1 MMESATTITDDD
13 PFQKI
18 HSQMQIICT
27 AGFNRMYALWSEMF
41 DKNLCLDYTE
51 RLPDHMTTF
60 FEEVYEESFQRKQR
74 FVVEIAQ
81 LKQEALTL
89 QRLLGEQHPC
99 LPPGSETKPLLEQ
112 RSALDASLE
121 QMRQKLNKRHE
132 IIDEYMLEMETLCE
146 ELSEEP
152 QTLSKDPLPTEQE
165 LTEFRSL
172 LDHLMAEKMQ
182 RLDEISNLRRETKQL
197 MSNLETIPLTDE
209 QQRLLNARNFPPTR
223 ANMHGLRMLH
233 EETVAQ
239 YESLK
244 QHIDDVR
251 RKLERLWHCLET
263 DPAVV
268 RKFGKLTSY
277 TQTTFDRLFAEHDR
291 CETLRRENMK
301 SFVERTRHEITEW
314 WERCMKSADERAR
327 FSTFHSEDF
336 NEDMLKLHELELE
349 SLKAFYNENEAI
361 FQMVHQRQEMW
372 DRMLALEN
380 KSNDPT
386 RYNNRGG
393 KLLDEEKE
401 RRRISCQLPKIEAKL
416 LEACKQYEEE
426 NGRQFTV
433 HGTAVQDLIEQQWKQ
448 REESKHQISS
458 ARKKANGLLGISSV
472 GRTPNRGGE
481 SMIKSSSIMS
491 SNRSRLVGAG
501 GGSAMK
507 APITPLLARS
517 ATKSGP
523 WLKRKL
529 ATPTNSTSTMHAK
542 RSLLRELNSP
552 VPGPS
557 SASNRTGT
565 GTKLTI
571 AKVAPGKIPAIKVYD
586 SKAGGSVAQKRRSRR
601 KSQGKRRS
609 VSIAKV
615 PSVIVSSTEGT
626 ILQESMCYEK
636 IENFFDNNVP
646 NRSSVVPEKQ
656 QSRRITRLH
665 QHRMIEPLIKL
676 PTTESS
682 FTEGEEN
689 IEPVASAPLP
699 PMSTGAGVPV
709 SFSHSPAASSTLLLR
724 SPGAVGTSHSTSIAG
739 NSTRLGAGSRR
750 LKPAAKNCPI
760 IF

>member
-1 MMESATTITDDD
+1 MMESATPMADDD

-18 HSQMQIICT
+18 HSQLRNICT
-27 AGFNRMYALWSEMF
+27 VGFNRMHVLWSEMF
-41 DKNLCLDYTE
+41 ERNICLDYCE
-51 RLPDHMTTF
+51 RLPDHMMSF

-74 FVVEIAQ
+74 FVEEIAQ
-81 LKQEALTL
+81 LKQEALNL
-89 QRLLGEQHPC
+89 QRLLGEQTPC
-99 LPPGSETKPLLEQ
+99 LPPGTETKPLLEQ
-112 RSALDASLE
+112 RSTLDASLE
-121 QMRQKLNKRHE
+121 KMRQALSKRHE

-152 QTLSKDPLPTEQE
+152 KILSKDPLPTEHE
-165 LTEFRSL
+165 LTEFRSF

-182 RLDEISNLRRETKQL
+182 RLDEIANLRRETKRL
-197 MSNLETIPLTDE
+197 MGYLETVPLTDE
-209 QQRLLNARNFPPTR
+209 QQRLLNARKFPPTR
-223 ANMHGLRMLH
+223 ANMYGLRMLH
-233 EETVAQ
+233 EDTVAQ

-251 RKLERLWHCLET
+251 RKLERLWQCLET

-301 SFVERTRHEITEW
+301 AFVERTRFEITEW

-327 FSTFHSEDF
+327 FSTFHSEEF
-336 NEDMLKLHELELE
+336 NDDTLKLHELELA
-349 SLKAFYNENEAI
+349 SLKEFYHENEPI

-416 LEACKQYEEE
+416 LEACQRYEEE
-426 NGRQFTV
+426 NGRKFTV
-433 HGTAVQDLIEQQWKQ
+433 YGTPVQDVIEQQWKQ

-458 ARKKANGLLGISSV
+458 ARKKANGLLGISTV
-472 GRTPNRGGE
+472 GRTPGRGGE
-481 SMIKSSSIMS
+481 SMIKSSSIRCN
-491 SNRSRLVGAG
+491 NRSRLVAG
-501 GGSAMK
+501 SGGSAMK
-507 APITPLLARS
+507 APVTPLIARS
-517 ATKSGP
+517 VTKSGP

-529 ATPTNSTSTMHAK
+529 ATPTNSTGTLNVK

-552 VPGPS
+552 VL
-557 SASNRTGT
+557 ANRTAN

-571 AKVAPGKIPAIKVYD
+571 AKAAPGKIPAIKVYD

-601 KSQGKRRS
+601 KSQSKRRS
-609 VSIAKV
+609 VSLAKV
-615 PSVIVSSTEGT
+615 PSVIVSSTEGS
-626 ILQESMCYEK
+626 IMQESVCYEK

-646 NRSSVVPEKQ
+646 NRSSVVPEKLQ
-656 QSRRITRLH
+656 ARRITRLQH
-665 QHRMIEPLIKL
+665 HRMAESLLKL
-676 PTTESS
+676 PTTDSS

-689 IEPVASAPLP
+689 IEPIASAPLP
-699 PMSTGAGVPV
+699 PMCTGAVGVPA

-724 SPGAVGTSHSTSIAG
+724 SPGVVGTSHSTSIAG

-750 LKPAAKNCPI
+750 LKPATKNCPI